1 MKRTLKREFKELE
14 VVEMEGIW
22 LLKNKL
28 FIYKRHFVVWI
39 KWFFYGKT
47 IYVLLKRDWSDHENA
62 HISCALFCDVQL
74 KWKRTWIE
82 NKHDTQMK
90 ILI

>member
-22 LLKNKL
+22 LLKKKL
-28 FIYKRHFVVWI
+28 LIYKRHFVVWI

-62 HISCALFCDVQL
+62 HIPVLLFVMFSWNEKEREL
-74 KWKRTWIE
+74 
-82 NKHDTQMK
+82 
-90 ILI
+90 